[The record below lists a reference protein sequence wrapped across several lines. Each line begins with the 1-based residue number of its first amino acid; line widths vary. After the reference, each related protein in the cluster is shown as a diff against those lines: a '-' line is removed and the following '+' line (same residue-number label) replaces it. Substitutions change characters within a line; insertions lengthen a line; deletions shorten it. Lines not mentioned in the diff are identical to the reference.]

1 MVTKRGT
8 EDLALFGGPPAFL
21 RNRRVGRPN
30 QGDRERFWERMNRAL
45 DNEWLSNMGPLHDEF
60 EERVAQLAGVRHCV
74 SLCNATV
81 GLQLLVADLVP
92 GAEPG
97 DEVIV
102 PALTFPA
109 TAHAVRWL
117 GLRPVVCDVDPVTG
131 LIDPDQVEARIGPR
145 VRAILG
151 VHLWGQPCD
160 VRRLEKI
167 AESHGLRLYFDAAP
181 ALGCTHES
189 TPIGGFGDAEVFSFH
204 ATKVV
209 NSFEGGAIVT
219 DDDALAERA
228 RKARNFGIG
237 AGGRVE
243 QLGTNGKLNEACA
256 AMGLTS
262 LDTLAD
268 TVAHNRANYEAY
280 LSALDGIPGVRAVR
294 YDPRHRNNHHYMMV
308 TVDERAAGLHRDAL
322 LDLLRA
328 ENILAQPYFSQA
340 IHRMWQYGEE
350 SAASVPG
357 GFPHAETLCEQLLA
371 LPTGPGVSTADIE
384 VISEVIRAAV
394 AHGPE
399 VTARRAALAGTT
411 GAAHPAG
418 AAGK

>member
-1 MVTKRGT
+1 MRKRGT
-8 EDLALFGGPPAFL
+8 EDLALFGGPPAFR

-30 QGDRERFWERMNRAL
+30 QGDRERFWERMNQAL
-45 DNEWLSNMGPLHDEF
+45 DSEWLSNMGPLHDEF
-60 EERVAQLAGVRHCV
+60 EARVAQLAGVRHCV
-74 SLCNATV
+74 ALSNATV
-81 GLQLLVADLVP
+81 GLQLLVADAAT

-117 GLRPVVCDVDPVTG
+117 GLRPVVCDVDPLTG

-145 VRAILG
+145 TRAVIG
-151 VHLWGQPCD
+151 VHLFGQACD

-167 AESHGLRLYFDAAP
+167 AESHRLRLYFDAAP

-243 QLGTNGKLNEACA
+243 QLGTNGKLNEASA

-262 LDTLAD
+262 LDALTD
-268 TVAHNRANYEAY
+268 TVAHNRANYAAY
-280 LSALDGIPGVRAVR
+280 VSALDGIPGVRAVR

-308 TVDERAAGLHRDAL
+308 TVDERTAQLHRDAL

-340 IHRMWQYGEE
+340 IHRMGQYGEE
-350 SAASVPG
+350 PAAPVPG
-357 GFPHAETLCEQLLA
+357 GFPHAEALCEQLLA
-371 LPTGPGVSTADIE
+371 LPTGPGVSAADIE
-384 VISEVIRAAV
+384 VISDVIRAAV
-394 AHGPE
+394 THGPE
-399 VTARRAALAGTT
+399 VTARRRADLAGT
-411 GAAHPAG
+411 AG
-418 AAGK
+418 A